1 MIINEK
7 ELQTC
12 LLFILDPFLKD
23 NQIKIKEAFLSIH
36 EKVLVDAKVT
46 YNHYE
51 MNIHCSFIPQYKNNC
66 IILDNIE
73 GQVDYLIL
81 SLDILQV
88 IKQLIHDEHMS
99 IHDRRFIYSI
109 SLPIEKI
116 TLDHQSINIEI
127 KTLTKSLS

>member
-23 NQIKIKEAFLSIH
+23 NQIKIKEAFLNMH
-36 EKVLVDAKVT
+36 EKVLIDAKVT
-46 YNHYE
+46 YDHYDV
-51 MNIHCSFIPQYKNNC
+51 NIHCSFIPLYKNHC
-66 IILDNIE
+66 LILDCIE
-73 GQVDYLIL
+73 GQIDYLIL

-88 IKQLIHDEHMS
+88 IKQLVHNEHVS
-99 IHDRRFIYSI
+99 IHDRRYIYSL

-116 TLDHQSINIEI
+116 TLDHQFINIEI
-127 KTLTKSLS
+127 KT